1 MEKLDSLNMNPP
13 LYDQLFFDKGT
24 ITIQEVKDSFFNKC
38 YWNSCSPFGKNKPW
52 YLPSTLYKE

>member
-38 YWNSCSPFGKNKPW
+38 Y
-52 YLPSTLYKE
+52 